1 MIQTEPMFKA
11 DTTQEILLASN
22 LFYFIILNKIG
33 KKVLLVNWNGKRLFF
48 YKSAGGS
55 PPD

>member
-22 LFYFIILNKIG
+22 LFLFYYFK
-33 KKVLLVNWNGKRLFF
+33 
-48 YKSAGGS
+48 
-55 PPD
+55 

>member
-55 PPD
+55 PT